1 MSLILAVPIAFV
13 ICLIVVGILY
23 LFGRKMA
30 PPSRKKGEAVL
41 TYACGEDMDQ
51 EKIQFR
57 INWLY
62 YAIYFVIFDIIAFT
76 LSLSI
81 QLGVFESAL
90 MAVAYSFISL
100 VAILVL
106 LRR

>member
-1 MSLILAVPIAFV
+1 MSLILAVPIAFI
-13 ICLIVVGILY
+13 ICLIAVAMIY
-23 LFGRKMA
+23 LLGRKMA
-30 PPSRKKGEAVL
+30 PPSRKEGEAVL

-51 EKIQFR
+51 EKIQFK

-81 QLGVFESAL
+81 QLGVLESVL
-90 MAVAYSFISL
+90 MAVTYSFVSL